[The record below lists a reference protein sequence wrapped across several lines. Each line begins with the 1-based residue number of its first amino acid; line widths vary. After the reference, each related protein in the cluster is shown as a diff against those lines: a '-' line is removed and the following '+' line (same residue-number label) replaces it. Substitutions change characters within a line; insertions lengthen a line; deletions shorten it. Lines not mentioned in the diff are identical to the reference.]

1 MHEQPVKAGLAASA
15 EEWEWSSARAYA
27 GLPEGVVTV
36 ERVAVRNEE
45 RGEEREEERGA
56 VRGEE

>member
-1 MHEQPVKAGLAASA
+1 MHAEPVKAGLALNP

-36 ERVAVRNEE
+36 EQLPAASV
-45 RGEEREEERGA
+45 
-56 VRGEE
+56 